1 MAKPI
6 AKPITKNLK
15 TLPIETLELVASFLA
30 FEDRPLEAM
39 RLIDRIKLKK
49 LSKILLARIVNYL
62 PMRNLN
68 AVMIGLGERPPS
80 AEAIAAS
87 DLEAPSGET
96 KISAANSESET
107 YQAEVSMVF

>member
-1 MAKPI
+1 
-6 AKPITKNLK
+6 
-15 TLPIETLELVASFLA
+15 
-30 FEDRPLEAM
+30 
-39 RLIDRIKLKK
+39 
-49 LSKILLARIVNYL
+49 
-62 PMRNLN
+62 MRNLN

-107 YQAEVSMVF
+107 YQAELSVVF